1 MDYIIKTL
9 IDIGM
14 YKEDGEVL
22 KSISVSNKCKDLL
35 DLVQIKI
42 QEPNQTIRQSIYHLE
57 SLNQK
62 TKIFLRMVFSTTLF
76 LELNETHR
84 KCINYLISEKGKK
97 KRLYLN
103 K

>member
-57 SLNQK
+57 SLN
-62 TKIFLRMVFSTTLF
+62 
-76 LELNETHR
+76 
-84 KCINYLISEKGKK
+84 
-97 KRLYLN
+97 
-103 K
+103 